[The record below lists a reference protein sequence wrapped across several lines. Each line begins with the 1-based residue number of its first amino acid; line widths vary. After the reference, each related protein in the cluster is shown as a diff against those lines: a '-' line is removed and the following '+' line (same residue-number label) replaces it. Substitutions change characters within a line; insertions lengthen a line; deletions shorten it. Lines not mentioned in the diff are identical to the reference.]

1 MSVDAIVA
9 DVVVSTVDV
18 VAIVVDDAAIVEMTE
33 ELEVVPMESR
43 QYWVLQYR
51 WIQAQQLVKGI
62 L

>member
-1 MSVDAIVA
+1 MVVGMSVDAIVA

-43 QYWVLQYR
+43 
-51 WIQAQQLVKGI
+51 
-62 L
+62 

>member
-1 MSVDAIVA
+1 MSVVAIVA

-51 WIQAQQLVKGI
+51 WIQAQQ
-62 L
+62 